1 MSTRISGYSVLLA
14 NIQAGK
20 YRQTRDCTYEAG
32 ILVNSKF
39 DILITSTDFVL
50 EFYPVYLEVLGTEY
64 RVVCGTSTVPMC
76 VDEHLSQKAQSH

>member
-20 YRQTRDCTYEAG
+20 YRRTRDCTYEAEN
-32 ILVNSKF
+32 LVNSKF

-50 EFYPVYLEVLGTEY
+50 EFYPVYLETVRDVVPGRTQY
-64 RVVCGTSTVPMC
+64 RWFGMVT
-76 VDEHLSQKAQSH
+76 K